1 MSIECEGGWSGE
13 ECLLVGATVMRNGP
27 GWCLE
32 TSTGFL
38 SSPGGLL
45 SMAPPGASPVR
56 QQGLC
61 YFFFFCT
68 TPSRAGACRESRWD
82 FCNVS

>member
-61 YFFFFCT
+61 YFFFFLYNSK
-68 TPSRAGACRESRWD
+68 PCRSMQRKQMG
-82 FCNVS
+82 FL